1 VTAPARTVLAAI
13 GTGDAVAS
21 VLDIALR
28 VGEVTN
34 AAVEAVHVADGRDE
48 RIVALALRAG
58 VPLRHLTGPA
68 AGALLG
74 AMDVPGVLAMVI
86 GAGLSSDGHPVG
98 PTARHVLERARKP
111 VAVVPTNVAPS
122 RALRRLLVPLEGSE
136 ASSRPILEML
146 FPLLATE
153 VEVVVLHV
161 FTDTTLPRMLDR
173 PERDLEL
180 LGREFLAHHCPPA
193 TRVELLP
200 GPVAA
205 RVSEVS
211 AAHGADMVVLS
222 WSQDSSEGRAQV
234 VREVLGASA
243 LPVLLLPL
251 APGRDAV
258 SSTGSAEPAGAAAPE
273 E

>member
-1 VTAPARTVLAAI
+1 MTTPARIVLAAV
-13 GTGDAVAS
+13 GTGDAVGS

-28 VGEVTN
+28 IGEVTN

-74 AMDVPGVLAMVI
+74 AMDVPGVLAMVV

-111 VAVVPTNVAPS
+111 VAVVPANVAPS
-122 RALRRLLVPLEGSE
+122 RELRRFLVPLEGSE
-136 ASSRPILEML
+136 ASSRPILETL

-200 GPVAA
+200 GPVAT

-211 AAHGADMVVLS
+211 EAHGADMVVLS

-243 LPVLLLPL
+243 LPVLLLPV
-251 APGRDAV
+251 APGRDAA
-258 SSTGSAEPAGAAAPE
+258 SPAGSAEPAGGPAPGE
-273 E
+273 